1 MDEKKYKS
9 IEDILQKDPEV
20 NKYDLWGIKFNPFP
34 RSGTS
39 NINGGDD
46 VNRKLKPLDNEILND
61 IHQFIANALVPNQV
75 EENDQFISA
84 TIVGDY
90 GSGKT
95 QLLMYAKSKLNEI
108 HDSHTYLKPYTIYID
123 NPGGSILEFI
133 GTLISKIGEEN
144 TRKFVWNHILNEI
157 QNSKEIQKQLKPYEP
172 NQSVFFPDMKDSI
185 NPYSDANTVSYKKFL
200 DSFLKSLPVPKKRKF
215 DDLLSHIVQNILIK
229 DTLDSTV
236 AYYFYEFISS
246 DFGINKTWEALTS
259 GSLRQISGKEADV
272 IKYIVKL
279 LKREGYTHV
288 FILVDEFE
296 DLTTGR
302 LSKSQ
307 LDNYIHNL
315 RTLLDKHRE
324 WCLLFAMNP
333 KALSRLQELSPP
345 LADRIT
351 IRKMMINNLNVEETE
366 QVIKNYLRIAEF
378 NGDVPFTQDAL
389 EFINETCDGNVRRIL
404 KATFVLFEC
413 AAAQNV
419 KSMDKTF
426 IEKNIPTF

>member
-1 MDEKKYKS
+1 MDKKEFKG
-9 IEDILQKDPEV
+9 IEDILQMDPV
-20 NKYDLWGIKFNPFP
+20 ANKYNLWDITFNPFP

-46 VNRKLKPLDNEILND
+46 VNRKLKPLDNGILSGVN
-61 IHQFIANALVPNQV
+61 QFIANALVPNQV
-75 EENDQFISA
+75 EEHDQFISA

-108 HDSHTYLKPYTIYID
+108 RDSQTYLKPYTIYID

-144 TRKFVWNHILNEI
+144 TRKYVWNHILNEI
-157 QNSKEIQKQLKPYEP
+157 QNSIEFKEQLKPYEP
-172 NQSVFFPDMKDSI
+172 NLSVLFPDIKNSI
-185 NPYSDANTVSYKKFL
+185 NPYSDANTVSYKQFL
-200 DSFLKSLPVPKKRKF
+200 DSFVRLLPPPKKRKF
-215 DDLLSHIVQNILIK
+215 DDLLSDIVQRILNE
-229 DTLDSTV
+229 DTHDSTV
-236 AYYFYEFISS
+236 AHYFYEFVSS

-272 IKYIVKL
+272 IKYMVKL

-296 DLTTGR
+296 DLTSGR
-302 LSKSQ
+302 LSKTQ

-315 RTLLDKHRE
+315 RILLDKHRE

-333 KALSRLQELSPP
+333 KALSRLEELSPP

-351 IRKMMINNLNVEETE
+351 IRRMIINNLNVEETK
-366 QVIKNYLRIAEF
+366 QVIVNYLGIAEF
-378 NGDVPFTQDAL
+378 NGDFPFTQDAL

-413 AAAQNV
+413 ASDQKV
-419 KSMDKTF
+419 KIMDKAF
-426 IEKNIPTF
+426 VEKNIPIF

>member
-1 MDEKKYKS
+1 MDEKEYKGL
-9 IEDILQKDPEV
+9 EDILQMGPV
-20 NKYDLWGIKFNPFP
+20 ANKYALWGIKFNPFP

-39 NINGGDD
+39 NINGSDS
-46 VNRKLKPLDNEILND
+46 VNRSLRPLDTEVFNGIN
-61 IHQFIANALVPNQV
+61 QFIANALVPNQV
-75 EENDQFISA
+75 EEDDQFISA

-95 QLLMYAKSKLNEI
+95 QLLMYTKSKLNEI
-108 HDSHTYLKPYTIYID
+108 RDSQTFLKPFTIYID

-133 GTLISKIGEEN
+133 GTIISKIGEEN
-144 TRKFVWNHILNEI
+144 TRKYVWNHIIKTI
-157 QNSKEIQKQLKPYEP
+157 QSRADIQELLKPYEP
-172 NQSVFFPDMKDSI
+172 DSVVLFSEMKESI
-185 NPYSDANTVSYKKFL
+185 NPYSDANTISYKKFL
-200 DSFLKSLPVPKKRKF
+200 DSFVRPLPHSKKRKF
-215 DDLLSHIVQNILIK
+215 DELLSDIVQKILND
-229 DTLDSTV
+229 DTMDSTV

-259 GSLRQISGKEADV
+259 GNLRQISGKEADV
-272 IKYIVKL
+272 IRYIVKL

-302 LSKSQ
+302 LSKVQ

-333 KALSRLQELSPP
+333 KALSRLIELSPP

-351 IRKMMINNLNVEETE
+351 VRRLDINNLNNDETRR
-366 QVIKNYLRIAEF
+366 VIENYLKFADFKEEF
-378 NGDVPFTQDAL
+378 PFTDDAL
-389 EFINETCDGNVRRIL
+389 AYINEACDGNVRRIL

-413 AAAQNV
+413 AADQEKRV
-419 KSMDKTF
+419 MDKEF
-426 IEKNIPTF
+426 IIENIPTF

>member
-1 MDEKKYKS
+1 MDEKEYKDL
-9 IEDILQKDPEV
+9 EDILQICPV
-20 NKYDLWGIKFNPFP
+20 ANKYALWEIEFNPFP

-39 NINGGDD
+39 NINGSDS
-46 VNRKLKPLDNEILND
+46 VNRALRPLDSEIFNG
-61 IHQFIANALVPNQV
+61 INQFIANALVPNQV
-75 EENDQFISA
+75 EEDDQFISA

-108 HDSHTYLKPYTIYID
+108 RDSQTFLKPYTIYID

-133 GTLISKIGEEN
+133 GTIISKIGEEN
-144 TRKFVWNHILNEI
+144 TRKYIWNHII
-157 QNSKEIQKQLKPYEP
+157 QTIQSRTDIQKLLKPYEP
-172 NQSVFFPDMKDSI
+172 NSEVLFSEMKDSI
-185 NPYSDANTVSYKKFL
+185 NPYSDANTISYKQFL
-200 DSFLKSLPVPKKRKF
+200 DSFVRQLPPPKKRKF
-215 DDLLSHIVQNILIK
+215 DELLSDIVQKILNE
-229 DTLDSTV
+229 DTKDSTV

-259 GSLRQISGKEADV
+259 GNLRQVSGKEADV
-272 IKYIVKL
+272 IRYIVKL
-279 LKREGYTHV
+279 LKSEGYTNV

-302 LSKSQ
+302 LSKVQ

-333 KALSRLQELSPP
+333 KALSRLIELSPP

-351 IRKMMINNLNVEETE
+351 IRRLDINNLNIDETRR
-366 QVIKNYLRIAEF
+366 VIESYLNLAEF
-378 NGDVPFTQDAL
+378 KDEFPFTEDAL
-389 EFINETCDGNVRRIL
+389 AFINETCDGNVRRIL

-413 AAAQNV
+413 AADQKV
-419 KSMDKTF
+419 KIMNKDF
-426 IEKNIPTF
+426 VVENIPTF

>member
-1 MDEKKYKS
+1 MDEKEYKG
-9 IEDILQKDPEV
+9 IENILQMGPV
-20 NKYDLWGIKFNPFP
+20 TNKYDLWDIKFNPFP

-46 VNRKLKPLDNEILND
+46 VNRKLKPLDSEILNG
-61 IHQFIANALVPNQV
+61 INQFIANALVPNQV
-75 EENDQFISA
+75 EEHDQFISA

-108 HDSHTYLKPYTIYID
+108 RDSQTYLKPYTIYID

-144 TRKFVWNHILNEI
+144 TRKYVWNHILNVI
-157 QNSKEIQKQLKPYEP
+157 QNSSEIQGQLKPYEP
-172 NQSVFFPDMKDSI
+172 NLSVFFPDMKDSI
-185 NPYSDANTVSYKKFL
+185 NPYSDANTVSYKQFL
-200 DSFLKSLPVPKKRKF
+200 DSFVRSLPAPKKRKF
-215 DDLLSHIVQNILIK
+215 DNLLSDIVQKILNE
-229 DTLDSTV
+229 DTKDSTV

-302 LSKSQ
+302 LSKAQ

-333 KALSRLQELSPP
+333 KALSRLVELSPP

-351 IRKMMINNLNVEETE
+351 IRKMIINNLNVAETK
-366 QVIKNYLRIAEF
+366 QVIENYLRIAEF
-378 NGDVPFTQDAL
+378 NGEFPFTQDAL

-413 AAAQNV
+413 AADQKV
-419 KSMDKTF
+419 KIMGKAF
-426 IEKNIPTF
+426 VEENIPTF

>member
-1 MDEKKYKS
+1 MDEKEYKGL
-9 IEDILQKDPEV
+9 EDILQMGPV
-20 NKYDLWGIKFNPFP
+20 ANKYALWGIKFNPFP

-39 NINGGDD
+39 NINGSDS
-46 VNRKLKPLDNEILND
+46 VNRALRPLDSEIFNG
-61 IHQFIANALVPNQV
+61 INQFIANALVPNQV
-75 EENDQFISA
+75 EEDDQFISA

-108 HDSHTYLKPYTIYID
+108 RDSQTFLKPYTIYID

-133 GTLISKIGEEN
+133 GTIISKIGEEN
-144 TRKFVWNHILNEI
+144 TRKYVWNHII
-157 QNSKEIQKQLKPYEP
+157 QTIQARADIQELLKPYEP
-172 NQSVFFPDMKDSI
+172 NSEVLFSEMKDSI
-185 NPYSDANTVSYKKFL
+185 NPYSDANTISYKQFL
-200 DSFLKSLPVPKKRKF
+200 DSFVRPLPLPKKRKF
-215 DDLLSHIVQNILIK
+215 DELLSDIVQKILNE
-229 DTLDSTV
+229 DTKDSTV

-259 GSLRQISGKEADV
+259 GNLRQISGKEADV
-272 IKYIVKL
+272 IRYIVKL

-302 LSKSQ
+302 LSKAQ

-333 KALSRLQELSPP
+333 KALSRLVELSPP

-351 IRKMMINNLNVEETE
+351 IRRLDINNLNIDETKR
-366 QVIKNYLRIAEF
+366 VIESYLNLAEF
-378 NGDVPFTQDAL
+378 KDEFPFTEDAL
-389 EFINETCDGNVRRIL
+389 EYINETCDGNVRRIL

-413 AAAQNV
+413 AADHQKKV
-419 KSMDKTF
+419 IDKDF
-426 IEKNIPTF
+426 VIENIPTF